1 MLYILLNVSN
11 SRMAKGGA
19 ALSHSTIRHIQK
31 FWSRPLGR
39 KSTTE
44 SYQGETL
51 LPAAYALSG
60 FHRLPRRSLRILYSS
75 LCRTLSSI

>member
-11 SRMAKGGA
+11 SRMAKGA

-31 FWSRPLGR
+31 FWSQPLGR

-44 SYQGETL
+44 RYQGETL
-51 LPAAYALSG
+51 LPIA
-60 FHRLPRRSLRILYSS
+60 
-75 LCRTLSSI
+75 